1 MNFQKL
7 RGELYYQAAL
17 LGGVALVTTAALAL
31 ADRATSSDIAAAQA
45 RDMQQSLTQVLPGE
59 YGNDLLKDTL
69 VLNGPNG
76 EVTVYRARKA
86 GRVEAVVFKVSGT
99 GYAGPID
106 CMMGVDR
113 NGHITGVRVIK
124 HKETP
129 GLGDKI
135 EPAKGHWIYEFEGK
149 SLGDPPAEKWGVK
162 KDGGVFD
169 QFAGATI
176 TPRGV
181 VKAVKGGLDFFDK
194 QRAQMLDDTVPL
206 RETFGRATEGGKP

>member
-1 MNFQKL
+1 MNFEQL
-7 RGELYYQAAL
+7 RGKLFYQVVL
-17 LGGVALVTTAALAL
+17 LGGVALITTAALAL
-31 ADRATSSDIAAAQA
+31 ANRATASDIAAAQA
-45 RDMQQSLTQVLPGE
+45 RDMQQSLTQVLPGQ
-59 YGNDLLKDTL
+59 YDNDLLKDTL

-76 EVTVYRARKA
+76 EVTVYRARRA
-86 GRVEAVVFKVSGT
+86 GHVEAVVFKVSGN

-106 CMMGVDR
+106 CMMGIDR

-135 EPAKGHWIYEFEGK
+135 EPAKSRWIYEFENK
-149 SLGDPPAEKWGVK
+149 SLGDPPADKWAVK

-181 VKAVKGGLDFFDK
+181 VKAVKGGMDFFNS
-194 QRAQMLDDTVPL
+194 QRARLLDEALPL
-206 RETFGRATEGGKP
+206 QKAFDRSHEGEKP

>member
-59 YGNDLLKDTL
+59 YDNDLLKDTL